1 MGQGLAFT
9 YETIDHLPEVQ
20 FLKVEGSIDSDTAPA
35 FEAQL
40 QQQLNEGHVK
50 IMVDLEAVDY
60 ISSAGVGIFVG
71 MVGEFRDHPQGDIKV
86 CHVSS
91 KIRKVFT
98 SIGLDGMIE
107 LYDTPAQLEQWSG
120 GEAIVDELDHFTLS
134 LPSGD
139 DVYRGNPVKLRVEAH
154 AKDGQLINDYHDHP
168 GLTSSPGMV
177 LPGELRGFKNG
188 LWEGEITVNG
198 SGKLTL
204 TVEDRNKKGQLDVE
218 VQEKTEKA
226 IFPLTVKCSTCAHE
240 IVVTAPDLYRC
251 EHCDE
256 TFQIDEWGH
265 QMTIRSGSLAKRR
278 KSKYKGMELKI
289 NADVNYM
296 SVIRVA
302 LKGLCEKEG
311 MSPETTNEVVLAV
324 EEILLNLME
333 HGNDFDPWQI
343 LVLRVHFQKKQVKIQ
358 IRDYGDPFDITKQDI
373 STIKSNVMKGKK
385 RGVGAFMV
393 NQIMDQVK
401 YSTLPNYNE
410 LTMVKRYGPEDEN
423 D

>member
-1 MGQGLAFT
+1 MGQELTFV
-9 YETIDHLPEVQ
+9 YETIDHLPGVQ
-20 FLKVEGSIDSDTAPA
+20 LLKIQGSIDSDTAHD

-40 QQQLNEGHVK
+40 QQQLNRDQAK
-50 IMVDLEAVDY
+50 ILIDLQAVDY

-71 MVGEFRDHPQGDIKV
+71 MVGEFRDRPEGDIKV
-86 CHVSS
+86 CHVSP
-91 KIRKVFT
+91 KIRKVFA
-98 SIGLDGMIE
+98 SIGLDDMIE
-107 LYDTPAQLEQWSG
+107 LIDTPAQLTQWSA
-120 GEAIVDELDHFTLS
+120 GEALVDELDHFVLS
-134 LPSGD
+134 LPASE
-139 DVYRGNPVKLRVEAH
+139 VYRGTPVMLRVEAQT
-154 AKDGQLINDYHDHP
+154 KESGLLGDYHDQP
-168 GLTSSPGMV
+168 DLRCQEGMV
-177 LPGELRGFKNG
+177 LPQQLQGFKQG
-188 LWEGEITVNG
+188 VWEGEVTLSASG
-198 SGKLTL
+198 SVSLR
-204 TVEDRNKKGQLDVE
+204 VEDRGKSGQLQVE
-218 VQEKTEKA
+218 VKEKTEKA
-226 IFPLTVKCSTCAHE
+226 VFPLTVQCKTCGHE
-240 IVVTAPDLYRC
+240 MVVTGPDLYRC

-256 TFQIDEWGH
+256 TFQIDEWGN
-265 QMTIRSGSLAKRR
+265 QLTIKSGSTAKRR

-296 SVIRVA
+296 GVIRVS
-302 LKGLCEKEG
+302 LTGLCEKEG

-358 IRDYGDPFDITKQDI
+358 IRDYGDPFDITKQDT
-373 STIKSNVMKGKK
+373 STIKSNVLKGKK

-401 YSTLPNYNE
+401 YSTLHNYNE